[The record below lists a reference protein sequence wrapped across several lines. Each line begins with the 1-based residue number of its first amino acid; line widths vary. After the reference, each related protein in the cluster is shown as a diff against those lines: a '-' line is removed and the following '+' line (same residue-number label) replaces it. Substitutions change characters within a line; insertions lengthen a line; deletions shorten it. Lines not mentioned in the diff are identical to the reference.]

1 MKRLCPKLPLTID
14 LQVRELKK
22 FRKLVGDYAPVVAV
36 TSLIPLTHF

>member
-1 MKRLCPKLPLTID
+1 MPGWKFEID

-22 FRKLVGDYAPVVAV
+22 FGKLMENYAPVVAV